1 MGHLLKRLRNTHL
14 QFRVALPVVMAMIL
28 IVFTQWGCYEFAAG
42 VITEQAQASA
52 ESAAASIS
60 SHMNGRIH
68 GIVNQ
73 IRYTKLDLSIQ
84 GDLTDYL
91 LRGELPDEATAMT
104 QLMDSLSVHKVT
116 EPLICGILLY
126 TPEYM
131 FSGDGMPLINS
142 FQFEHSEV
150 AKLLEKQEGDLAF
163 SEPVQDEMFVSRRNV
178 VHILYR
184 FHIEGYVPEC
194 VLIVNLDQQKISNFL
209 LEALPENGSQVVML
223 TADGTPIVASKGSED
238 VLADKDLC
246 QQIAQSEEM
255 LEVTSGGVHYIAG
268 SIQLEDVDWTILY
281 LHSQED
287 ALNTLSNLRFLFS
300 GITVGIICFLLW
312 CIRRILKTVTVPL
325 REMQEHFCTSENTY
339 QLTDFQYPYR
349 DEIGELVHA
358 YNSMAGHL
366 QQLLEERQVHIQQLE
381 QEKMRA
387 DIEQQLKRK
396 AELQALQAQIN
407 PHFLYNTLD
416 SIRWKAEMAG
426 AKDVSE
432 MTASLATLFR
442 VSLSKGREIIP
453 IRNELLHVESYLKIQ
468 KTRYRDRMNY
478 TMDVEPELLELY
490 TVKLLLQPL
499 VENAIEHGI
508 KESDHSGKVSIRGYA
523 QGNRVIFQ
531 VTDDGL
537 GIPEEHLRVLQREL
551 WENSVLERDGYGIF
565 NVNER
570 IRLYFGAEYGLTLE
584 SQWQSGTVATLTL
597 PKITLPEVEQYV
609 PYHDC

>member
-1 MGHLLKRLRNTHL
+1 MRHLLNRLRNTHL
-14 QFRVALPVVMAMIL
+14 QFRVALPVIMAMLL
-28 IVFTQWGCYEFAAG
+28 IVSTQLGCYEFSAG
-42 VITEQAQASA
+42 VIAEQAQASA
-52 ESAAASIS
+52 ESAVASIS

-73 IRYTKLDLSIQ
+73 IRYSKLDLSIQ
-84 GDLTDYL
+84 GNLTDYL
-91 LRGELPDEATAMT
+91 LRGQLPDEATAMT
-104 QLMDSLSVHKVT
+104 QLMDSLSIHKVT

-131 FSGDGMPLINS
+131 FSGDGMPLINT

-150 AKLLEKQEGDLAF
+150 AKLLDQQKGDLFF

-184 FHIEGYVPEC
+184 FNIEGYVPEC
-194 VLIVNLDQQKISNFL
+194 VLIVNLDQQKISSFL
-209 LEALPENGSQVVML
+209 LEALPDNGSQVIML

-238 VLADKDLC
+238 VLADKELC
-246 QQIAQSEEM
+246 RQIAQSEEM
-255 LEVTSGGVHYIAG
+255 LEVTSGGVRYIAG
-268 SIQLEDVDWTILY
+268 SIQLEDVDWIILY

-287 ALNTLSNLRFLFS
+287 ALNTLSNLRILFG

-312 CIRRILKTVTVPL
+312 CIQRILKTVTVPL

-339 QLTDFQYPYR
+339 QLTDFQYPYN

-358 YNSMAGHL
+358 YNSMVGHL
-366 QQLLEERQVHIQQLE
+366 QQLLEERQIHIQQLE
-381 QEKMRA
+381 QEKLRA

-442 VSLSKGREIIP
+442 VSLSKGWEIIP
-453 IRNELLHVESYLKIQ
+453 IRDELLHVESYLKIQ

-508 KESDHSGKVSIRGYA
+508 KESNHSGKVSIRGYA
-523 QGNRVIFQ
+523 QGTRLIFQ
-531 VTDDGL
+531 VADDGQ
-537 GIPEEHLRVLQREL
+537 GIMEEHLRVLQREL
-551 WENSVLERDGYGIF
+551 RENSVLERDGYGIF

-570 IRLYFGAEYGLTLE
+570 VRLYFGAEYGLSLE
-584 SQWQSGTVATLTL
+584 SQWQAGTVATLIL
-597 PKITLPEVEQYV
+597 PKITLSEVEQYV
-609 PYHDC
+609 PYHGC

>member
-1 MGHLLKRLRNTHL
+1 MGYLLKRLRNTHL
-14 QFRVALPVVMAMIL
+14 QFRVALPVIMAMAL
-28 IVFTQWGCYEFAAG
+28 IVFTQYGCYEFSAG
-42 VITEQAQASA
+42 VIAEQTRASA

-60 SHMNGRIH
+60 SHMNGRLH

-91 LRGELPDEATAMT
+91 LRGQASDEATAMT

-116 EPLICGILLY
+116 EPLISGILLY
-126 TPEYM
+126 TPQCV
-131 FSGDGMPLINS
+131 FSGDAMPLINH
-142 FQFEHSEV
+142 FQFEESEV
-150 AKLLEKQEGDLAF
+150 ARLLEQQEGELIF
-163 SEPVQDEMFVSRRNV
+163 SGPVQDDIFVSRRNV

-184 FHIEGYVPEC
+184 FYIEGYVPEC
-194 VLIVNLDQQKISNFL
+194 ILVVNLDQQKLSNFL
-209 LEALPENGSQVVML
+209 LEALPENGSEVLML
-223 TADGTPIVASKGSED
+223 TADGTPIVASSGAKD
-238 VLADKDLC
+238 ILADAALC
-246 QQIAQSEEM
+246 QSIAESEEM

-281 LHSQED
+281 FHSQED
-287 ALNTLSNLRFLFS
+287 GLNTLANLRVLFGS
-300 GITVGIICFLLW
+300 ITVGIVCFLLW
-312 CIRRILKTVTVPL
+312 CILRILKTVTVPL
-325 REMQEHFCTSENTY
+325 GEMREHFCTSENTY
-339 QLTDFQYPYR
+339 QLTDFQYPYQ

-358 YNSMAGHL
+358 YNSMAQHL
-366 QQLLEERQVHIQQLE
+366 QQLLEERQIHIQQLE
-381 QEKMRA
+381 QEKLRA

-426 AKDVSE
+426 AADVSQ

-442 VSLSKGREIIP
+442 ISLSKGREIIP
-453 IRNELLHVESYLKIQ
+453 IRDELLHVESYLKIQ

-478 TMDVEPELLELY
+478 TIDVEPELLELY
-490 TVKLLLQPL
+490 MVKLLLQPL

-537 GIPEEHLRVLQREL
+537 GIPEAHLRILQREL
-551 WENSVLERDGYGIF
+551 QENSVLERDGYGIF

-597 PKITLPEVEQYV
+597 PQITLPEVERYV